1 MLKRRLVSIL
11 TSLTVIGSLIA
22 IPQVNAENAAETAK
36 FYQFDFNDQSL
47 EATTSGGGS
56 ANSLKRA
63 DSNTDFKQE
72 WGDGTIKFDKDLTQ
86 QQYYQ
91 LETPVTLAKNKE
103 WLVEFRTIFAFDD
116 SGNQHSAIIS
126 QGNNNSD
133 PWIWFNGSTGSFR
146 LSGASTTDGFRGI
159 TRAGK
164 MYTYM
169 LKNIPN
175 EDNHFH
181 VYFSYDGVTWHE
193 YNDEE
198 TNFTDEDMTVNY
210 MFGPGWGVATNFK
223 GEMDYIKLYEDLG
236 NTNIQSIEGCK
247 LNTAGGSGTAADPYI
262 ANVTF
267 PYSQKSISKSSI
279 DSIAA
284 VNLTLYTDKFVTAAD
299 TIDTSSSAQQKI
311 YLCAD
316 GSYYEINADFK
327 VDLTKDSGLYKFD
340 FNGSLNTS
348 AGGLENSL
356 VVTGEDTDHSVQYIN
371 GNTEINVANEVNG
384 DLGGKTTSDNWNNS
398 KNPTVIYSFE
408 KPFTLSS
415 EKNWKISTRLRP
427 RFKSSVLLGDGST
440 GTNRFEVWDW
450 YLVDATP
457 SRNRISS
464 YTIGNNYQVIEMKN
478 EYDSANN
485 KSTLITDIATENSK
499 KDTSHNK
506 LDITGMNH
514 TLKYM
519 FSANT
524 LWGFGGYVDYMYI
537 DADTDKTAAMEF
549 LAKYEDVIASGVSDD
564 VISLSNDYSAL
575 SAEAKANITRG
586 ETAVIENVIDS
597 STGISA
603 FAGEEISVTG
613 DGTADSPYTANVNVP
628 YSIASITAD
637 MFEGVYTDFN
647 LYADSSFAVPA
658 DKIETTNAKNIVFY
672 AKANNKY
679 YCFNGTYAVNLAYD
693 SGAYKFG
700 FNNSLESSGLKNS
713 LTRADSNTDVEQ
725 KWGDGTI
732 KFDQNEK
739 DQYYSLEKTATLA
752 HDKPWAIEWR
762 GLRTNE
768 NGLSILFLQD
778 NNVNVALHGHE
789 LRINYKDKNFISAKS
804 SNMDSGRFVTYRIEN
819 NPDAD
824 GNADIHVFADGIDA
838 ADRTSWVGDTTDYSK
853 TSDIEMKYLFGGR
866 GVTAW
871 NYLGEMDYFNIDLD
885 PDKTAAMEFL
895 ARYANIIS
903 NGIADMPNTA
913 VAAMVTAY
921 NNLSQTSKSYFV
933 RGENDAMTSIINGL
947 EVTVEMTM
955 DNTASNVIIT
965 AMGAEVKGAK
975 LLICR
980 YDSDKNLENVEIKD
994 VDLNSNSN
1002 GTYSIGDYSAAHSV
1016 KAILLENL
1024 NTLYPLANYLDIK

>member
-36 FYQFDFNDQSL
+36 FYQFDFNSQSL

-56 ANSLKRA
+56 ANSLIRA

-72 WGDGTIKFDKDLTQ
+72 WGDGTIKFDKALTQ

-103 WLVEFRTIFAFDD
+103 WLVEFRTIFAFDTA
-116 SGNQHSAIIS
+116 GNKHSAIIS
-126 QGNNNSD
+126 QGKNNSE
-133 PWIWFNGSTGSFR
+133 PWMWFNYDNGTFR
-146 LSGASTTDGFRGI
+146 LSGAEFSPNLKTETHSGE
-159 TRAGK
+159 
-164 MYTYM
+164 MVTYR
-169 LKNIPN
+169 LKNVPN

-181 VYFSYDGVTWHE
+181 VYISVDGVNWYE

-198 TNFTDEDMTVNY
+198 TKFTDEDMTVNY

-262 ANVTF
+262 ANVTL

-279 DSIAA
+279 ESIAA
-284 VNLTLYTDKFVTAAD
+284 VNVTLYTDKFATAAD

-356 VVTGEDTDHSVQYIN
+356 VVTGEDDTHSVQYIN
-371 GNTEINVANEVNG
+371 DNTEINVANEVLGSDGTITGNLNG
-384 DLGGKTTSDNWNNS
+384 NT
-398 KNPTVIYSFE
+398 NPTVIYSFE

-427 RFKSSVLLGDGST
+427 RFKNNVLLSGADWSDT
-440 GTNRFEVWDW
+440 IQIWDW
-450 YLVDATP
+450 YLAEYNKTTKR
-457 SRNRISS
+457 RNISYNLS
-464 YTIGNNYQVIEMKN
+464 NKYQIIDMKN
-478 EYDSANN
+478 KYDSTAK
-485 KSTLITDIATENSK
+485 KSTLTADVVTENGS
-499 KDTSHNK
+499 TGQMS
-506 LDITGMNH
+506 LDLTGIDHVM
-514 TLKYM
+514 KYM

-537 DADTDKTAAMEF
+537 DADSDKTAAMEF
-549 LAKYEDVIASGVSDD
+549 LAKYKDVIASGASDS
-564 VISLSNDYSAL
+564 VISLANDYSAL

-586 ETAVIENVIDS
+586 ETAVVENIIDS
-597 STGISA
+597 SMGISA

-628 YSIASITAD
+628 YSIASITSD
-637 MFEGVYTDFN
+637 MFEGIYTDFN
-647 LYADSSFAVPA
+647 LYADSSFTAPA
-658 DKIETTNAKNIVFY
+658 DNIETTNAKNIVFY

-713 LTRADSNTDVEQ
+713 LARADSNTDVEQ

-739 DQYYSLEKTATLA
+739 DQYYSLKKTATLA
-752 HDKPWAIEWR
+752 HDKPWTLEWR

-921 NNLSQTSKSYFV
+921 NNLSQASKSYFV

-955 DNTASNVIIT
+955 DNTASKVIVT
-965 AMGAEVKGAK
+965 VMGAEVKGAK

-1002 GTYSIGDYSAAHSV
+1002 GTYSIGDYSTAHSV